1 MKNKINFKHLFAALV
16 LIIGAIYGL
25 YSGLADG
32 YNKYFVI
39 PSVIFLFLGI
49 LFARNIKAR

>member
-16 LIIGAIYGL
+16 LIIGGLYGL
-25 YSGLADG
+25 YCLADG
-32 YNKYFVI
+32 YNRTLLSPV
-39 PSVIFLFLGI
+39 FLFLGI